1 MRTRSLKTSSSCF
14 KETKIIKTN
23 TRVVDKDK
31 EVRQD
36 HELHG
41 RGNDVIPSVVLNLS
55 PLLYVASVQGKT
67 FKLLMD

>member
-1 MRTRSLKTSSSCF
+1 M
-14 KETKIIKTN
+14 KTN

-55 PLLYVASVQGKT
+55 HLLYVAFKGKFSNYLWIKRFVCVFLRRT
-67 FKLLMD
+67 Q